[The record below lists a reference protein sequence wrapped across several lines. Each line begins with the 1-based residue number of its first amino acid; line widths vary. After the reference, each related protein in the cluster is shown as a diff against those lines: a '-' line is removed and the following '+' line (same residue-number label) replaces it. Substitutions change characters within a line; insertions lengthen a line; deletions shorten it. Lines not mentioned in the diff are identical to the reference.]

1 MRQVDTNFSDIN
13 FVTKTCKQIRKNGIT
28 ESVTRHKMGRL
39 LQNASLLQMPR
50 NTWIFITF
58 LFEVGFAFVK
68 IRKL

>member
-1 MRQVDTNFSDIN
+1 
-13 FVTKTCKQIRKNGIT
+13 
-28 ESVTRHKMGRL
+28 MGRL

-50 NTWIFITF
+50 NTWVFITF